1 MQIQAFRGWNK
12 RGNDQRPLTP
22 SNLRG
27 GVAYNPWHSQKDR
40 KDSVPLSL
48 CVEYDKKRTY
58 PARYVRDGMG
68 KIA

>member
-40 KDSVPLSL
+40 KDSVSLNL
-48 CVEYDKKRTY
+48 CVD
-58 PARYVRDGMG
+58 
-68 KIA
+68 I